1 LVCVGLSA
9 AAGIRREAGNC
20 VKEPLR
26 ESAALTGMTIVP
38 KHLTRNRNG

>member
-20 VKEPLR
+20 VKEPCVRVL
-26 ESAALTGMTIVP
+26 
-38 KHLTRNRNG
+38 H